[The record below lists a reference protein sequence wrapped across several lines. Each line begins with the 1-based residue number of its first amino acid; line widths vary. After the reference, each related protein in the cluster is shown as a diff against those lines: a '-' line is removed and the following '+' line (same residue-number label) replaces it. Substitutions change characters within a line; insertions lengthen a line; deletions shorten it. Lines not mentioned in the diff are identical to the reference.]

1 MAYFIHNKYDKDS
14 KAKVTLVSGTNYT
27 YKADNTVTVID
38 YFGLLESG
46 VKTYQYLDTAYMGI
60 QTVASLVY
68 TTIDTTNLLGKTPT
82 TDGKSI
88 IEFATGVINILE
100 KLQILVGEKSD
111 TGGGVSD
118 GTIMAKI
125 NRLVSLQTEN
135 ILTEIRPSLMNVLKM
150 YYVYKTGSSTIS
162 KTITFTPNVNGEIC
176 FFIGYCLNGY
186 SGYTGEFNL
195 AINGTELISKKSG
208 TSTSDTVSGELI
220 MPYSV
225 LAGTT
230 YTIVLEVYTGKSA
243 TAIINKFA
251 MCGIGNNNITENLGT
266 IVSSN

>member
-68 TTIDTTNLLGKTPT
+68 TTIDMANLIGKTPT

-118 GTIMAKI
+118 GTIMAKL
-125 NRLVSLQTEN
+125 NSLSSA
-135 ILTEIRPSLMNVLKM
+135 LTSKSIIKKIQRGITNSSI
-150 YYVYKTGSSTIS
+150 TGSNNDGILVTLSEEVDMNKSIV
-162 KTITFTPNVNGEIC
+162 ICNGMGDS
-176 FFIGYCLNGY
+176 GYCEDGSTKN
-186 SGYTGEFNL
+186 
-195 AINGTELISKKSG
+195 
-208 TSTSDTVSGELI
+208 TSFF
-220 MPYSV
+220 PN
-225 LAGTT
+225 A
-230 YTIVLEVYTGKSA
+230 VLESSSTLRVRGGSFLSYDSSKSSRS
-243 TAIINKFA
+243 TWYINVAWQVIEFY
-251 MCGIGNNNITENLGT
+251 
-266 IVSSN
+266 